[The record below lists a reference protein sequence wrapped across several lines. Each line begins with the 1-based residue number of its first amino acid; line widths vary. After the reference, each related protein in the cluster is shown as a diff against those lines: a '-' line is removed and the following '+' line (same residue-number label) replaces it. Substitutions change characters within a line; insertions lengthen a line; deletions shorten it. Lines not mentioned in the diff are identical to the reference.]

1 MAEASTGGGSEK
13 VPTHYADGGAISS
26 GHMPGI
32 SVGSGGVSRSPH
44 NPHKPAL
51 PVAPP
56 TSHQLDAAQRQ
67 LERRLDQVRADFE
80 AHSAE
85 AHPRPLPNFVG
96 SIQAQWQVVPAPV
109 KQMVY
114 MYGAIALVGITI
126 RLLVWFL
133 ASFRHKREEPAAT
146 PAMFVRRWPPTQ

>member
-1 MAEASTGGGSEK
+1 MAQASTGS
-13 VPTHYADGGAISS
+13 
-26 GHMPGI
+26 
-32 SVGSGGVSRSPH
+32 GSGLDPIDGIDRSGSSH
-44 NPHKPAL
+44 RLGADKAHKPAM

-56 TSHQLDAAQRQ
+56 TSHELAAAGRQ
-67 LERRLDQVRADFE
+67 LERRLDQMRADFE

-96 SIQAQWQVVPAPV
+96 SMQAQWQVVPAPI

-126 RLLVWFL
+126 RLIVWFL
-133 ASFRHKREEPAAT
+133 ASFRRKQAEPVSPAA
-146 PAMFVRRWPPTQ
+146 MFLRRWPPTQ